1 MIVPFKEPCR
11 LVLWYNKYIIN
22 KNYLWIKKIEVYT
35 SPTCHYCVDLKKFL
49 DEKGVEYIEYDV
61 TADEEKRKELVERS
75 QQVGVPIMFINDSEM
90 IDGFDKEKI
99 TASLGLSG

>member
-1 MIVPFKEPCR
+1 MD
-11 LVLWYNKYIIN
+11 
-22 KNYLWIKKIEVYT
+22 KKIEVYT

-99 TASLGLSG
+99 TASLGLPG